1 MADYI
6 ALHVHSQMSLLDGMI
21 RFDQLLKTAKTFNMD
36 ACAITDHG
44 NMFGAMEYY
53 FMAKD
58 AGIKPILGCEA
69 YVAPRTRF
77 DKKTKEDNAYH
88 VILLA
93 MDNEGYGNLI
103 KLVSL
108 ANIEG
113 FYYVPRI
120 DRELMRQ
127 YNKGIICLTA
137 CLKGEIPW
145 LLLQKKDDEA
155 LKMAEEYYEIFGERL
170 FFEIQENGLEEQ
182 KGINEG
188 LARLSKHFNVPLVA
202 TNDCHYL
209 KKEEARAHELL
220 LCIQTGKTMN
230 DQNRLAFGSEE
241 FYFKSPDEMARSFSA
256 YPEAVTNTKL
266 IAEMCNVSF
275 QKGNYHFPNF
285 KVPEGQTTEQHF
297 EDLCRQGYTRKMDNI
312 RRSYRTFSEDLAKKY
327 QERLEYELGVI
338 KQTGFA
344 GYFLIVTDFIHY
356 ARSNDIP
363 VGPGRGSA
371 AGSLVSYCLD
381 ITNIDPIKY
390 DLLFER
396 FLNPERISMPD
407 IDVDFC
413 YDGRE
418 RVIDYVA
425 EKYGK
430 ENVAQI
436 ITFGKMKSR
445 AVVRDVGRVLSM
457 PYAEVDRIAKLI
469 PAGAGSDDEI
479 IKDVIKNDT
488 VMKESYGNDPKIKE
502 LLDYATT
509 LEGLTRHASTHAA
522 GVVISNKPLLEYL
535 PLYRGKGGEIL
546 TQFTM
551 KSVEDI
557 GLIKFDFLGLKTLT
571 VMDNAIKT
579 LRRQGIELDINSI
592 AVDDPNVFRFLM
604 SGKTSGVFQLES
616 SGMMNLIRK
625 LQPTQLEELTA
636 LVALYRPGP
645 LNSGMADEYVKRKND
660 LSLVSYDTPV
670 LEEILKETYGVMV
683 YQEQIMK
690 SAVALAGFTLKDAD
704 GLRKAISKKVR
715 EQMVKYRS
723 QFIEGCLR
731 NGVDEKLASSIYDA
745 IEKFGEYGFN
755 KSHSAAYAY
764 VAYQTAYLKTYHYV
778 PFMAA
783 LITNDVND
791 TDKVI
796 RYMNECRESGVKVLP
811 PDINGSESAFTVV
824 DDQTIR
830 FGLSGIK
837 GVGAAAVENIVE
849 IRKEH
854 GGFKSFDDFMNATD
868 TRKVNKK
875 VTECLV
881 KAGCFDGL
889 GTPRGQLMRLIE
901 EDWGKLQKKQ
911 AKGVKNGAL
920 FENMDLF
927 VEPKKDVPE
936 VAVEVPQE
944 QLSKWEKEAFG
955 FYFSEHPLN
964 AYKQFIPRLT
974 PYTTENVKEVK
985 PGEQVL
991 LAGVVNTFKALV
1003 TKKGDRMVS
1012 ITLEDTEGMIDV
1024 IVFPDVFALTGPL
1037 LQADKP
1043 IAVTGWVERAEDGET
1058 TKMRA
1063 GAVDLLD
1070 DRIGDMRR
1078 TVVISIDIGLF
1089 AKAKLRTLKDVLY
1102 SMKGEAALTLVFC
1115 SDERKVMQSCEGWG
1129 IDTSRLELIE
1139 RHFKDMG
1146 VTATVLNGKA
1156 IEQEP
1161 LQVTGTGK

>member
-21 RFDQLLKTAKTFNMD
+21 RFDQLLNTAKAFGMD
-36 ACAITDHG
+36 ACAVTDHG

-53 FMAKD
+53 FMAKN
-58 AGIKPILGCEA
+58 AGVKPILGCEA
-69 YVAPRTRF
+69 YVAPRSRF
-77 DKKTKEDNAYH
+77 DKKGKDDNAYH

-108 ANIEG
+108 ANLEG

-120 DRELMRQ
+120 DRDLMRQ
-127 YNKGIICLTA
+127 HNKGIVCLTA
-137 CLKGEIPW
+137 CLKGEVPW

-155 LKMAEEYYEIFGERL
+155 LKMAEEYYEIFGDRL

-182 KGINEG
+182 RMINEG
-188 LARLSKHFNVPLVA
+188 LARLSRHFNVPLVA

-209 KKEEARAHELL
+209 RKEEARAHELL

-230 DQNRLAFGSEE
+230 DANRLAFGSDE
-241 FYFKSPDEMARSFSA
+241 FYFKSPEEMRSSFSA
-256 YPEAVTNTKL
+256 YPEAVSNTKL

-275 QKGNYHFPNF
+275 EKGNYHFPNF

-297 EDLCRQGYTRKMDNI
+297 EDLCRQGYARKFEHI
-312 RRSYRTFSEDLAKKY
+312 GRSYKTFTKDIEKKY
-327 QERLEYELGVI
+327 HDRLEYELSVI

-344 GYFLIVTDFIHY
+344 GYFLIVTDFIRY
-356 ARSNDIP
+356 AKSNDIP

-413 YDGRE
+413 YYGRE
-418 RVIDYVA
+418 KVIQYVGD
-425 EKYGK
+425 KYGK

-457 PYAEVDRIAKLI
+457 PYADVDRIAKLI
-469 PAGAGSDDEI
+469 PAGAGSDDDI
-479 IKDVIKNDT
+479 IREVIKKDKG
-488 VMKESYGNDPKIKE
+488 MKESYENDPKMKE
-502 LLDYATT
+502 LLDYAMT

-522 GVVISNKPLLEYL
+522 GIVISNKPLLEYL
-535 PLYRGKGGEIL
+535 PLYRGKEGEVL

-557 GLIKFDFLGLKTLT
+557 GLIKFDLLGLKTLT
-571 VMDNAIKT
+571 VMDDAVKV
-579 LRRQGIELDINSI
+579 LKRQGIDLDINSI
-592 AVDDPNVFRFLM
+592 SVDDPSVFDFLT

-645 LNSGMADEYVKRKND
+645 LNSGMADEYVRRKND
-660 LSLVSYDTPV
+660 PSLISYDTPD
-670 LEEILKETYGVMV
+670 LEGILKETYGVMV
-683 YQEQIMK
+683 YQEQVMK
-690 SAVALAGFTLKDAD
+690 TAVVLAGFSMKDAD
-704 GLRKAISKKVR
+704 GLRKAISKKIK
-715 EQMVKYRS
+715 EQMVKYRT
-723 QFIEGCLR
+723 QFIEGCVK
-731 NGVDEKLASSIYDA
+731 NKVDQELASSIYDA

-783 LITNDVND
+783 LITSDVND
-791 TDKVI
+791 TDKII
-796 RYMNECRESGVKVLP
+796 RYLNECRSSGVKLLP
-811 PDINGSESAFTVV
+811 PDINESESAFTVV
-824 DDQTIR
+824 DDGTIR

-837 GVGAAAVENIVE
+837 GVGAAAIENILE

-854 GGFKSFDDFMNATD
+854 GAFTSFHDFMDSTD
-868 TRKVNKK
+868 SRKVNKK

-881 KAGCFDGL
+881 KSGCFDGF
-889 GTPRGQLMRLIE
+889 GIPRGDLMHLIT
-901 EDWGKLQKKQ
+901 EDWGKLHKKG
-911 AKGVKNGAL
+911 KGATNGSL
-920 FENMDLF
+920 FGNIEI
-927 VEPKKDVPE
+927 EPKKDIPAA
-936 VAVEVPQE
+936 AVSQE

-964 AYKQFIPRLT
+964 PYREFIPRLT
-974 PYTTENVKEVK
+974 AYTTENIKEIK
-985 PGEQVL
+985 QGDQVL
-991 LAGVVNTFKALV
+991 LAGVVNTSKVLV
-1003 TKKGDRMVS
+1003 TRRGQRM
-1012 ITLEDTEGMIDV
+1012 IYLGLEDTEGIIEIV
-1024 IVFPDVFALTGPL
+1024 VFPDVLAAAAALL
-1037 LQADKP
+1037 ESDRP
-1043 IAVTGWVERAEDGET
+1043 ITVTGCIERSEDGEI
-1058 TKMRA
+1058 TKVRA
-1063 GAVDLLD
+1063 ELIELLED
-1070 DRIGDMRR
+1070 KIGDMRR
-1078 TVVISIDIGLF
+1078 NVVISIDIGLF
-1089 AKAKLRTLKDVLY
+1089 SKAKLRTLKDVLN
-1102 SMKGEAALTLVFC
+1102 SMRGQAAVTLEFRNN
-1115 SDERKVMQSCEGWG
+1115 ERKMIRDLEGWG
-1129 IDTSRLELIE
+1129 VDTSRLELID

-1146 VTATVLNGKA
+1146 VKA
-1156 IEQEP
+1156 HIS
-1161 LQVTGTGK
+1161 

>member
-21 RFDQLLKTAKTFNMD
+21 RFDQLLNTAKAFGMD
-36 ACAITDHG
+36 ACAVTDHG

-53 FMAKD
+53 FMAKN
-58 AGIKPILGCEA
+58 AGVKPILGCEA
-69 YVAPRTRF
+69 YVAPRSRF
-77 DKKTKEDNAYH
+77 DKKGKDDNAYH

-108 ANIEG
+108 ANLEG

-120 DRELMRQ
+120 DRDLMRQ
-127 YNKGIICLTA
+127 HNKGIVCLTA
-137 CLKGEIPW
+137 CLKGEVPW

-155 LKMAEEYYEIFGERL
+155 LKMAEEYYEIFGDRL

-182 KGINEG
+182 RMINEG
-188 LARLSKHFNVPLVA
+188 LARLSRHFNVPLVA

-209 KKEEARAHELL
+209 RKEEARAHELL

-230 DQNRLAFGSEE
+230 DANRLAFGSDE
-241 FYFKSPDEMARSFSA
+241 FYFKSPEEMRSSFSA
-256 YPEAVTNTKL
+256 YPEAVSNTKL

-275 QKGNYHFPNF
+275 EKGNYHFPNF

-297 EDLCRQGYTRKMDNI
+297 EDLCRQGYARKFEHI
-312 RRSYRTFSEDLAKKY
+312 GRSYKTFTKDIEKKY
-327 QERLEYELGVI
+327 HDRLEYELSVI

-344 GYFLIVTDFIHY
+344 GYFLIVTDFIRY
-356 ARSNDIP
+356 AKSNDIP

-413 YDGRE
+413 YYGRE
-418 RVIDYVA
+418 KVIQYVGD
-425 EKYGK
+425 KYGK

-457 PYAEVDRIAKLI
+457 PYADVDRIAKLI
-469 PAGAGSDDEI
+469 PAGAGSDDDI
-479 IKDVIKNDT
+479 IREVIKKDKG
-488 VMKESYGNDPKIKE
+488 MKESYENDPKMKE
-502 LLDYATT
+502 LLDYAMT

-522 GVVISNKPLLEYL
+522 GIVISNKPLLEYL
-535 PLYRGKGGEIL
+535 PLYRGKEGEVL

-557 GLIKFDFLGLKTLT
+557 GLIKFDLLGLKTLT
-571 VMDNAIKT
+571 VMDDAVKV
-579 LRRQGIELDINSI
+579 LKRQGIDLDINSI
-592 AVDDPNVFRFLM
+592 SVDDPSVFDFLT

-645 LNSGMADEYVKRKND
+645 LNSGMADEYVRRKND
-660 LSLVSYDTPV
+660 PSLISYDTPD
-670 LEEILKETYGVMV
+670 LEGILKETYGVMV
-683 YQEQIMK
+683 YQEQVMK
-690 SAVALAGFTLKDAD
+690 TAVVLAGFSMKDAD
-704 GLRKAISKKVR
+704 GLRKAISKKIK
-715 EQMVKYRS
+715 EQMVKYRT
-723 QFIEGCLR
+723 QFIEGCVK
-731 NGVDEKLASSIYDA
+731 NKVDQELASSIYDA

-783 LITNDVND
+783 LITSDVND
-791 TDKVI
+791 TDKII
-796 RYMNECRESGVKVLP
+796 RYLNECRSSGVKLLP
-811 PDINGSESAFTVV
+811 PDINESESAFTVV
-824 DDQTIR
+824 DDGTIR

-837 GVGAAAVENIVE
+837 GVGAAAIENILE

-854 GGFKSFDDFMNATD
+854 GAFTSFHDFMDSTD
-868 TRKVNKK
+868 SRKVNKK

-881 KAGCFDGL
+881 KSGCFDGF
-889 GTPRGQLMRLIE
+889 GIPRGDLMHLIT
-901 EDWGKLQKKQ
+901 EDWGKLHKKG
-911 AKGVKNGAL
+911 KGATNGSL
-920 FENMDLF
+920 FGNIEI
-927 VEPKKDVPE
+927 EPKKDIPAA
-936 VAVEVPQE
+936 AVSQE

-964 AYKQFIPRLT
+964 PYREFIPRLT
-974 PYTTENVKEVK
+974 AYTTENIKEIK
-985 PGEQVL
+985 QGDQVL
-991 LAGVVNTFKALV
+991 LAGVVNTSKVLV
-1003 TKKGDRMVS
+1003 TRRGQRM
-1012 ITLEDTEGMIDV
+1012 IYLGLEDTEGIIEIV
-1024 IVFPDVFALTGPL
+1024 VFPDVFAAAAAL
-1037 LQADKP
+1037 LESDRP
-1043 IAVTGWVERAEDGET
+1043 ITVTGCIERSEDGEI
-1058 TKMRA
+1058 TKVRA
-1063 GAVDLLD
+1063 ELIELLED
-1070 DRIGDMRR
+1070 KIGDMRR
-1078 TVVISIDIGLF
+1078 NVVISIDIGLF
-1089 AKAKLRTLKDVLY
+1089 SKAKLRTLKDVLN
-1102 SMKGEAALTLVFC
+1102 SMRGQAAVTLEFRNN
-1115 SDERKVMQSCEGWG
+1115 ERKMIRDLEGWG
-1129 IDTSRLELIE
+1129 VDTSRLELID

-1146 VTATVLNGKA
+1146 VKA
-1156 IEQEP
+1156 HIS
-1161 LQVTGTGK
+1161 

>member
-1 MADYI
+1 MSDYI

-21 RFDQLLKTAKTFNMD
+21 RFDQLLKTAKTFGMD
-36 ACAITDHG
+36 ACAVTDHG

-53 FMAKD
+53 FMAKNS
-58 AGIKPILGCEA
+58 GVKPILGCEA
-69 YVAPRTRF
+69 YVAPRSRF
-77 DKKTKEDNAYH
+77 DKKGKEDNAYH

-120 DRELMRQ
+120 DHELLRQ

-145 LLLQKKDDEA
+145 LVLQRKDDEA
-155 LKMAEEYYEIFGERL
+155 LKMAAEYYEIFGDRL

-182 KGINEG
+182 KIINEG
-188 LARLSKHFNVPLVA
+188 LARLSRHFNRPLVA

-230 DQNRLAFGSEE
+230 DQNRLAFGSDE
-241 FYFKSPDEMARSFSA
+241 FYFKSPEEMETSFSA
-256 YPEAVTNTKL
+256 YPESVTNTKL
-266 IAEMCNVSF
+266 IAEMCNVHF
-275 QKGNYHFPNF
+275 EKGNYHFPNF
-285 KVPEGQTTEQHF
+285 KVPEGQTTEEHF
-297 EDLCRQGYTRKMDNI
+297 EELCRQGYARKMDHI
-312 RRSYRTFSEDLAKKY
+312 QRSYKTFSQDLVKRY
-327 QERLEYELGVI
+327 QERLDYELSVI

-344 GYFLIVTDFIHY
+344 GYFLIVTDFIRY
-356 ARSNDIP
+356 AKSNDIP

-418 RVIDYVA
+418 RVIQYVG
-425 EKYGK
+425 ERYGK
-430 ENVAQI
+430 DNVAQI

-457 PYAEVDRIAKLI
+457 PYADVDRIAKLI
-469 PAGAGSDDEI
+469 PAGAGSDDE
-479 IKDVIKNDT
+479 VIKEVIKSDQM
-488 VMKESYGNDPKIKE
+488 MKESYEKDPKIKE
-502 LLDYATT
+502 LLDYAMT

-535 PLYRGKGGEIL
+535 PLYRGKEGEIL

-557 GLIKFDFLGLKTLT
+557 GLIKFDLLGLKTLT
-571 VMDNAIKT
+571 IMDKAIKT
-579 LRRQGIELDINSI
+579 LRAQGIELDINGI
-592 AVDDPNVFRFLM
+592 AVDDPRVFEFLTT
-604 SGKTSGVFQLES
+604 GKTSGIFQLES

-625 LQPTQLEELTA
+625 LQPGQLEELTA

-645 LNSGMADEYVKRKND
+645 LNSGMADEYVRRKND
-660 LSLVSYDTPV
+660 PSLIAYDLPS
-670 LEEILKETYGVMV
+670 LEDILKETYGVMV
-683 YQEQIMK
+683 YQEQVMK
-690 SAVALAGFTLKDAD
+690 TAVVLAGFTMKDAD
-704 GLRKAISKKVR
+704 GLRKAISKKVK
-715 EQMVKYRS
+715 EQMVKYGT
-723 QFIEGCLR
+723 QFVEGCVA
-731 NGVDEKLASSIYDA
+731 NGVDQKLAKSIYDA

-783 LITNDVND
+783 LITSDVND

-796 RYMNECRESGVKVLP
+796 RYLNECRESGVKLLA
-811 PDINGSESAFTVV
+811 PDVNGSESAFTVV
-824 DDQTIR
+824 DDKTIR

-837 GVGAAAVENIVE
+837 GVGAAAIENIIE
-849 IRKEH
+849 LRKEQ
-854 GGFKSFDDFMNATD
+854 GAFASFHDFMGKTD

-881 KAGCFDGL
+881 KSGCFDSL
-889 GTPRGQLMRLIE
+889 GTSRGELMSLID
-901 EDWGKLQKKQ
+901 EDWARLQKKGKDVQ
-911 AKGVKNGAL
+911 CGSL
-920 FENMDLF
+920 FENIEVF
-927 VEPKKDVPE
+927 EPKKAASAP
-936 VAVEVPQE
+936 AVETTQE

-964 AYKQFIPRLT
+964 AYREFIPRLT
-974 PYTTENVKEVK
+974 PYTTENVKEAK
-985 PGEQVL
+985 QGEQVL
-991 LAGVVNTFKALV
+991 LAGVVNTSKQLI
-1003 TKKGDRMVS
+1003 TKRGDRMLYLG
-1012 ITLEDTEGMIDV
+1012 LEDTEGIV
-1024 IVFPDVFALTGPL
+1024 EVVVFPDVFAAAAPVLEL
-1037 LQADKP
+1037 DKP
-1043 IAVTGWVERAEDGET
+1043 IAVTGLVERTEEGET
-1058 TKMRA
+1058 TKLRA
-1063 GAVDLLD
+1063 GEVALLED
-1070 DRIGDMRR
+1070 KIGDMRR
-1078 TVVISIDIGLF
+1078 TVVISIDIERF
-1089 AKAKLRTLKDVLY
+1089 AKAKLRTLKDVLH
-1102 SMKGEAALTLVFC
+1102 SMRGDAALTLEFC
-1115 SDERKVMQSCEGWG
+1115 NNERRVAQNCDGWG
-1129 IDTSRLELIE
+1129 VDTARLDLLE
-1139 RHFKDMG
+1139 RHFQGMG
-1146 VTATVLNGKA
+1146 VTATVLPGM
-1156 IEQEP
+1156 
-1161 LQVTGTGK
+1161 GTPGWP